1 MVRDGF
7 YYALGLGAVAAVLWY
22 LAMPLA
28 LVALPIVLAAFF
40 LWFFRDPNRVIP
52 QEPGQIVSPGDG
64 LVTEAEWIETTS
76 GSRLRLSIFLNVF
89 DVHVNRSPVSGTVKV
104 VEFRAGQFLNAM
116 KPESVLHNEQTL
128 VVIDAGDYDVSF
140 KQIAGLLAR
149 RIVCNVKV
157 GDRVERGQ
165 RVGLIK
171 FGSRVDVLLP
181 AEAELKSKD
190 GLAGAWR
197 VDRSGG
203 GSSNCGGSNPVRR
216 QWWPDGRRGVRGDA
230 EGRRRKGKTP
240 AQPGNVCAA
249 VAVYR
254 RQYCRGI
261 LCDYAEHSGV
271 GDGAVA
277 LRPGGAGDRVCHPV
291 RWT

>member
-28 LVALPIVLAAFF
+28 LIALPIILAAFF

-52 QEPGQIVSPGDG
+52 QEPGQIVSPADG

-76 GSRLRLSIFLNVF
+76 GNRLRLSIFLNVF
-89 DVHVNRSPVSGTVKV
+89 DVHVNRSPVSGTVQV
-104 VEFRAGQFLNAM
+104 VELRAGQFLNAM

-128 VVIDAGDYDVSF
+128 VVIDAGGYTVSF

-149 RIVCNVKV
+149 RIVCNVKA

-181 AEAELKSKD
+181 AEAELKIKTGS
-190 GLAGAWR
+190 R
-197 VDRSGG
+197 VRG
-203 GSSNCGGSNPVRR
+203 GSTVLAVVPQTGESIGS
-216 QWWPDGRRGVRGDA
+216 
-230 EGRRRKGKTP
+230 T
-240 AQPGNVCAA
+240 A
-249 VAVYR
+249 V
-254 RQYCRGI
+254 
-261 LCDYAEHSGV
+261 
-271 GDGAVA
+271 VA
-277 LRPGGAGDRVCHPV
+277 
-291 RWT
+291 